1 MRPPEVDMKRVVIT
15 IVMAVLNASS
25 ATAQGRGGSQT
36 SQIVSPEVRTD
47 GRITF
52 RISAPDAEKVEL
64 RTPGDIP
71 GSVNPNGRGLVPFP
85 LTKNTDRVWEATL
98 GPVPAGAYRYV
109 FVVNGLPVVDSR
121 DPLAKPNNP
130 TVYTPRSLPGA

>member
-1 MRPPEVDMKRVVIT
+1 MPAPEVVMKRVVIT
-15 IVMAVLNASS
+15 IVMAILNAAS

-36 SQIVSPEVRTD
+36 PQIVSPEVRTD

-52 RISAPDAEKVEL
+52 RISAPDAQKVEL

-71 GSVNPNGRGLVPFP
+71 GSVNPRGGLVPFP
-85 LTKNTDRVWEATL
+85 LTKGTDGIWEATL

-109 FVVNGLPVVDSR
+109 FVVNGIPVVDSR
-121 DPLAKPNNP
+121 NPLTSQTNT
-130 TVYTPRSLPGA
+130 TV